1 MNKSVIDGASYVKM
15 LIGGASKLTEH
26 IEELNAMNVF
36 PVADGDTGTNMSR
49 TIEGGLSEVLSESD
63 VGIDTMLSAFAK
75 GALLAARGNSGVI
88 LSQIFAGIS
97 EGMKKCEC
105 ADARAF
111 AEAYKNGIAKSYAA
125 VQNPTEGTIL
135 SVFRESV
142 EYACSSID
150 EHSTVEDF
158 FRLHI
163 ERAREALEKTPELLP
178 ALAEAGVV
186 DSGAA
191 GYLCIAE
198 GMYEALSGKEVVY
211 HIKNEPKSESKIDI
225 NSFTRDSVLEFGYCT
240 EFLLRLTTSKVTDP
254 DAFELSRVL
263 DILDELHGESIVA
276 YKQDDIIKVHVHTFT
291 PGEILNRMQAFGEFL
306 TVKIENM
313 SVGHTES
320 EKNVAPKPTKPKSV
334 FSVVAVACGEG
345 ISALFSDLG
354 ADEIINGGQTQN
366 PSAEDFINA
375 FKKCNSDHIIVLPNN
390 KNIILAAHQA
400 SELYQDANVH
410 IIETKSIPE
419 GFSALSVITKGVP
432 DVESVIQ
439 GAVRAKDSMIDC
451 EVTRAI
457 RDAVVDGINVSEGE
471 YMAISNHKLTNIAG
485 NPEDAVIGMLDTV
498 DTDLSE
504 IITLFVGAD
513 VNEDRRLSL
522 TGRLEELY
530 PDLEINVY
538 NGGQSVYD
546 YYLAIE

>member
-1 MNKSVIDGASYVKM
+1 MNKSVIDGASYLKM

-26 IEELNAMNVF
+26 EEELNAMNVF

-49 TIEGGLSEVLSESD
+49 TVNGGLAEVISESG
-63 VGIDTMLSAFAK
+63 VGIDELLSSFAK
-75 GALLAARGNSGVI
+75 GALLSARGNSGVI

-111 AEAYKNGIAKSYAA
+111 AEAYKQGITKSYAA

-142 EYACSSID
+142 EYACSEID
-150 EHSTVEDF
+150 EGSTVEDF

-198 GMYEALSGKEVVY
+198 GMYEALSGKEVFY
-211 HIKNEPKSESKIDI
+211 QIKEQPKADAKIDI
-225 NSFTRDSVLEFGYCT
+225 NSFTKDSVLEFGYCT
-240 EFLLRLTTSKVTDP
+240 EFLLRLTTAKVGNTDEFP
-254 DAFELSRVL
+254 LSRVL
-263 DILDELHGESIVA
+263 DILNSLKGESVVA
-276 YKQDDIIKVHVHTFT
+276 YKQDDIIKVHVHTFS
-291 PGEILNRMQAFGEFL
+291 PGEVLNRMQAFGEFL

-313 SVGHTES
+313 SVSHTES
-320 EKNVAPKPTKPKSV
+320 GDAVESKPKKPKSV
-334 FSVVAVACGEG
+334 FSVVAVASGEG
-345 ISALFSDLG
+345 ISALFSDMG

-366 PSAEDFINA
+366 PSAEDFIKA
-375 FKKCNSDHIIVLPNN
+375 FERCNSDHIIVLPNN
-390 KNIILAAHQA
+390 KNIILAARQA
-400 SELYQDANVH
+400 AELYSDATVH

-419 GFSALSVITKGVP
+419 GFSALSVITPGVP
-432 DVESVIQ
+432 DVESVIF
-439 GAVRAKDSMIDC
+439 GAERAKDSMIDC

-457 RDAVVDGINVSEGE
+457 RDAVVDGISVEAGE
-471 YMAISNHKLTNIAG
+471 YMAISKHKLTNTAK
-485 NPEDAVIGMLDTV
+485 NPEDAIVGMLETV

-504 IITLFVGAD
+504 IITLFAGSD
-513 VNEDRRLSL
+513 VAEEQRVEL
-522 TGRLEELY
+522 TERLEELY
-530 PDLEINVY
+530 PELEINVY
-538 NGGQSVYD
+538 NGGQGVYD
-546 YYLAIE
+546 YYLALE

>member
-1 MNKSVIDGASYVKM
+1 MNKSVIDGASYLKM

-26 IEELNAMNVF
+26 EEELNAMNVF

-49 TIEGGLSEVLSESD
+49 TVNGGLAEVISESG
-63 VGIDTMLSAFAK
+63 VGIDELLSSFAK
-75 GALLAARGNSGVI
+75 GALLSARGNSGVI

-111 AEAYKNGIAKSYAA
+111 AEAYKQGITKSYAA

-142 EYACSSID
+142 EYACSEID
-150 EHSTVEDF
+150 EGSTVEDF

-198 GMYEALSGKEVVY
+198 GMYEALSGKEVFY
-211 HIKNEPKSESKIDI
+211 QIKEQPKADAKIDI
-225 NSFTRDSVLEFGYCT
+225 NSFTKDSVLEFGYCT
-240 EFLLRLTTSKVTDP
+240 EFLLRLTTAKVGNTDEFP
-254 DAFELSRVL
+254 LSRVL
-263 DILDELHGESIVA
+263 DILNSLKGESVVA
-276 YKQDDIIKVHVHTFT
+276 YKQDDIIKVHVHTFS
-291 PGEILNRMQAFGEFL
+291 PGEVLNRMQAFGEFL

-313 SVGHTES
+313 SVSHTES
-320 EKNVAPKPTKPKSV
+320 GDAVESKPKKPKSV
-334 FSVVAVACGEG
+334 FSVVAVASGEG
-345 ISALFSDLG
+345 ISALFSDMG

-366 PSAEDFINA
+366 PSAEDFIKA
-375 FKKCNSDHIIVLPNN
+375 FERCNSDHIIVLPNN
-390 KNIILAAHQA
+390 KNIILAARQA
-400 SELYQDANVH
+400 AELYSDATVH

-419 GFSALSVITKGVP
+419 GFSALSVITPGVP
-432 DVESVIQ
+432 DVESVIF
-439 GAVRAKDSMIDC
+439 GAERAKDSMIDC

-457 RDAVVDGINVSEGE
+457 RDAVVDGISVEAGE
-471 YMAISNHKLTNIAG
+471 YMAISKHKLTNTAK
-485 NPEDAVIGMLDTV
+485 NPEDAIVGMLETV

-504 IITLFVGAD
+504 IITLFVGSD
-513 VNEDRRLSL
+513 VAEEQRVEL
-522 TGRLEELY
+522 TERLEELY
-530 PDLEINVY
+530 PELEINVY
-538 NGGQSVYD
+538 NGGQGVYD
-546 YYLAIE
+546 YYLALE